1 MNPSERTTRRSL
13 LTVTG
18 AGIAALAGCFTVS
31 QEESEATSGDGASG
45 QATTATDEATTPAGD
60 STASGTETSTADSL
74 ATPVAGDPDAAVT
87 VAVYEDFACPHC
99 RTFNEDVYPQLQS
112 AYVEPET
119 IRYEHHDLPIP
130 VDETASWQAP
140 SAARAVQSIA
150 GDDAFYEYV
159 HLLFANQRSL
169 GPDTYASLAGEVG
182 ADGETVRSAAVNRR
196 YDETVRADRQAGIDR
211 GVEGTPTAFVNDE
224 QVDATYEALSDAI
237 DAAQSDST

>member
-1 MNPSERTTRRSL
+1 MNQSDRTTRRSL

-31 QEESEATSGDGASG
+31 QEESEGTSGDGASG
-45 QATTATDEATTPAGD
+45 QATTAAPDEDG
-60 STASGTETSTADSL
+60 TASGTGTSTADSL
-74 ATPVAGDPDAAVT
+74 GTPVAGDPDADVT

-99 RTFNEDVYPQLQS
+99 KTFNEDVYPQLQS

-130 VDETASWQAP
+130 VDETVSWQAP
-140 SAARAVQSIA
+140 SAARAVQA
-150 GDDAFYEYV
+150 TVGDESFYEYA

-182 ADGETVRSAAVNRR
+182 ADGERVRSAAVNRR
-196 YDETVRADRQAGIDR
+196 YDETIRADRQAGIDR
-211 GVEGTPTAFVNDE
+211 GVEGTPTAFVNGE
-224 QVDATYEALSDAI
+224 EVTATYDALSSAI
-237 DAAQSDST
+237 DEAQSDST